1 MDHIDLNLDKAML
14 FLDNSIKT
22 RYNNL
27 SINAIKD
34 LYDGTCKGCD
44 FLGWLN
50 LPTEIK
56 DSELQEIEELAKD
69 FRELDVVIVVG
80 IGGSYLGAKSVIS
93 ALSDSFDD
101 YSDEKVKVIY
111 AGHNLSEDYL
121 YDLMQYLDSKRFGI
135 CVISKSGTTTEP
147 AISFRLLK
155 DVLEKSVGKSI
166 AAKRI
171 VVITDKDKGA
181 LRTLANQEGYKSF
194 SIADN
199 IGGRFSVFSPVGLFP
214 IALAGFDIRTLIN
227 GAKYMQEHLSNS
239 DYENN
244 IAAKYA
250 SIRNLLYDKGFKIE
264 LFATFNPRL
273 HFVSEWWKQLYGES
287 EGKDH
292 KGLFPASVDFTTDLH
307 SMGQYIQDGERHLFE
322 TFVSVKNNKH
332 KVIIPSDTKDL
343 DNLNYISG
351 SSVGF
356 VNEMAEQGTQNAHI
370 TGGVPCVNIIIPKI
384 NEYYLGELIYFYEM
398 ACAISAS
405 LLDVN
410 PFDQP
415 GVEEYK
421 KNMFTLLG
429 KKVY

>member
-1 MDHIDLNLDKAML
+1 MDHIDINLEKALL
-14 FLDNSIKT
+14 FLDNSIRTK
-22 RYNNL
+22 YNDL
-27 SINAIKD
+27 SINAIKN
-34 LYDGTCKGCD
+34 LYDATCKGSD
-44 FLGWLN
+44 FLGWLK
-50 LPTEIK
+50 LPSEFK
-56 DSELQEIEELAKD
+56 DNELEEIEEVAKD
-69 FRELDVVIVVG
+69 FRELDVLVVVG

-93 ALSDSFDD
+93 ALADSFDD
-101 YSDEKVKVIY
+101 NSDEKVKVIY

-121 YDLMQYLDSKRFGI
+121 YDLVQYLGSKRFGI

-155 DVLEKSVGKSI
+155 DLLEKSVGKLI
-166 AAKRI
+166 ASKRI
-171 VVITDKDKGA
+171 VVITDKNKGA
-181 LRTLANQEGYKSF
+181 LRTLANQEGYKTF

-199 IGGRFSVFSPVGLFP
+199 IGGRFSVLSPVGLFP
-214 IALAGFDIRTLIN
+214 IALAGFDVRKLIN
-227 GAKYMQEHLSNS
+227 GAKYMQEHLSHS
-239 DYENN
+239 DYEDN

-250 SIRNLLYDKGFKIE
+250 SIRKLLYDKGFKVE

-287 EGKDH
+287 EGKDN

-332 KVIIPSDTKDL
+332 KVFIPSDDADL

-356 VNEMAEQGTQNAHI
+356 VNEMAEIGTQEAHI
-370 TGGVPCVNIIIPKI
+370 AGGVPCVNIIMPKI